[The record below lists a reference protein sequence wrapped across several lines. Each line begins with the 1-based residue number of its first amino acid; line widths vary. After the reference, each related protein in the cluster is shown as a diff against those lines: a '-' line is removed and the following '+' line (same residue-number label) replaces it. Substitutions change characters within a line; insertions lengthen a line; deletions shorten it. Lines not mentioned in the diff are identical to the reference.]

1 MSNFFRQLWEAIKG
15 EERDYTT
22 GSINYAIFML
32 AVPMILEMTMES
44 LFAIVDVFFV
54 SQVGV
59 NAVAIVGLTESVM
72 TLVYSLAWGI
82 SMGVTAVVARRIG
95 EKHPEEASKAAGQ
108 AIWIAVILAV
118 LIGVPGYL
126 ASESILR
133 LMGASEP
140 VISAGLWYTKYMF
153 GGNVVIMLL
162 FILNAVFRGAGDASI
177 AMRTLL
183 LSNAINIILDPCL
196 IFGWGPFPAMG
207 VAGAALATN
216 IGRGIG
222 VLYQLYHLF
231 FVKRIIHI
239 QSRHL
244 RLIPQIIEKI
254 LRVST
259 GGVFQFIIS
268 SASWIF
274 LMRIMARFGEG
285 ALAGYTISI
294 RILIFTILPAWGLAN
309 AAATL
314 VGQNLGAEKYD
325 RAEQSVWRTA
335 LYTMLFMAV
344 VAVFYFMFSSTIMS
358 WFTEDVH
365 AIAYGTESLRIFS
378 IGYLFFAYGMVLSQ
392 AYNGAGDTFTPTL
405 LNLICFWAI
414 QIPLAY
420 FLAVTLSWNAQG
432 VYWGAVLSESLLAVL
447 LIILF
452 KRGRWKKVKV

>member
-1 MSNFFRQLWEAIKG
+1 MAKFFHHLWEAIKG
-15 EERDYTT
+15 EDRDYTT

-59 NAVAIVGLTESVM
+59 NAVAIVGLTESVL
-72 TLVYSLAWGI
+72 TLVYSLAWGL

-95 EKHPEEASKAAGQ
+95 EKHPDEASKAAGQ
-108 AIWIAVILAV
+108 AIWIAVILSV
-118 LIGVPGYL
+118 VIGIPGFFGSDY
-126 ASESILR
+126 ILR
-133 LMGASEP
+133 MMGASEA
-140 VISAGLWYTKYMF
+140 VIHEGRWYTKYMF

-162 FILNAVFRGAGDASI
+162 FILNAVFRGAGDASV

-183 LSNAINIILDPCL
+183 ISNGINIILDPCL
-196 IFGWGPFPAMG
+196 IFGWGPFPTMG
-207 VAGAALATN
+207 VAGAAMATN
-216 IGRGIG
+216 IGRGVG

-231 FVKRIIHI
+231 VVKRIIHI

-244 RLIPQIIEKI
+244 NFIPQVIEKI

-314 VGQNLGAEKYD
+314 VGQNLGAEKVD

-335 LYTMLFMAV
+335 LYTMIFMAV
-344 VAVFYFMFSSTIMS
+344 VAIFYFVFSTPIMTL
-358 WFTEDVH
+358 FTGDPH

-378 IGYLFFAYGMVLSQ
+378 VGYLFFAYGMVISQ
-392 AYNGAGDTFTPTL
+392 AFNGAGDTFTPTL

-420 FLAVTLSWNAQG
+420 LLSITLGWNAQG
-432 VYWGAVLSESLLAVL
+432 VYWAAVLSESLLAVL

-452 KRGRWKKVKV
+452 RRGRWKKVKV

>member
-1 MSNFFRQLWEAIKG
+1 MSKFFHHLWEAIKG
-15 EERDYTT
+15 EDRDYTI

-54 SQVGV
+54 SKIGV
-59 NAVAIVGLTESVM
+59 NAVAIVGLTESVL

-95 EKHPEEASKAAGQ
+95 EKHIDEASKAAGQ
-108 AIWIAVILAV
+108 AIWIALILALV
-118 LIGVPGYL
+118 IGAVGYWGSD
-126 ASESILR
+126 AILR
-133 LMGASEP
+133 LMGASEA
-140 VISAGLWYTKYMF
+140 VISEGRWYTKYMF
-153 GGNVVIMLL
+153 GGNLVILLL

-183 LSNAINIILDPCL
+183 ISNGINIVLDPCL
-196 IFGWGPFPAMG
+196 IFGWGPFPEMG
-207 VAGAALATN
+207 VAGAAMATN
-216 IGRGIG
+216 IGRGVG

-231 FVKRIIHI
+231 IVKRIIHI
-239 QSRHL
+239 SSRHL
-244 RLIPQIIEKI
+244 QLIPQVIEKI

-294 RILIFTILPAWGLAN
+294 RILIFSILPAWGLAN

-314 VGQNLGAEKYD
+314 VGQNLGAQKLD

-335 LYTMLFMAV
+335 IYTMLFMAV
-344 VAVFYFMFSSTIMS
+344 VAVFYFLFASTIMS
-358 WFTEDVH
+358 WFTGDAH
-365 AIAYGTESLRIFS
+365 AIAYGTQSLRVFS
-378 IGYLFFAYGMVLSQ
+378 IGYLFFAYGMVISQ
-392 AYNGAGDTFTPTL
+392 AFNGAGDTFTPTL
-405 LNLICFWAI
+405 LNLLCFWVI

-420 FLAVTLSWNAQG
+420 LLSITLNWGASG
-432 VYWGAVLSESLLAVL
+432 VYWGAVLSESILAVL

-452 KRGRWKKVKV
+452 KRGRWKKVQV